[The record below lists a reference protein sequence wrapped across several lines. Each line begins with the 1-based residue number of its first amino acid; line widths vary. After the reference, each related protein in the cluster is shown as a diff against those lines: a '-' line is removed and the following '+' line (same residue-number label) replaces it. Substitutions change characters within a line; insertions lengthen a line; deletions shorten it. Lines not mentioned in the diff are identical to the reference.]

1 VSETTTEFTPLL
13 EHEADPNPF
22 GQFERWFSRALN
34 AGLKLPEAMT
44 LATATKDGK
53 PSARMVLLKG
63 YDESGFV
70 FYTNYNSRKG
80 DELAENPHAALVFYW
95 APLGRQIRI
104 EGTVAK
110 VSRQESEAYFRSRPL
125 DSRLGAWASN
135 QSEVITGREV
145 LERRLSEL
153 EEEYKSGDV
162 PLPPYWGGYRLSP
175 ESIEFWQNRAGRL
188 HDRIRYR
195 RTGGNQWLMERLAP

>member
-1 VSETTTEFTPLL
+1 
-13 EHEADPNPF
+13 
-22 GQFERWFSRALN
+22 
-34 AGLKLPEAMT
+34 
-44 LATATKDGK
+44 
-53 PSARMVLLKG
+53 MVLLKG
-63 YDESGFV
+63 FDESGFV
-70 FYTNYNSRKG
+70 FYTNYDSRKG

-104 EGTVAK
+104 EGTVNR
-110 VSRQESEAYFRSRPL
+110 VTRQESEAYFRSRPL

-153 EEEYKSGDV
+153 EQEYKSGDV
-162 PLPPYWGGYRLSP
+162 PLPPYWGGYRLAP
-175 ESIEFWQNRAGRL
+175 DSIEFWQNRAGRL

-195 RTGGNQWLMERLAP
+195 RTGGNEWVMERLAP